1 MANGDILALDYL
13 HIRILLL
20 DGQTTTASS
29 PWVEVPARY
38 NIRSFW
44 SDDLEEGATDA
55 TVDIEVSNENTQP
68 SGAGDVSVQL
78 TNTAK
83 SATQDEAYRWV
94 RATKTQGTTPGA
106 TTVILEAGRRA

>member
-1 MANGDILALDYL
+1 MANGDILALDHL
-13 HIRILLL
+13 HIRVMFL

-29 PWVEVPARY
+29 PWIEIPARY

-44 SDDLEEGATDA
+44 ADTLEEGATDA
-55 TVDIEVSNENTQP
+55 TIDIEISNKNTIP
-68 SGAGDVSVQL
+68 SGTGDVSVQL

-94 RATKTQGTTPGA
+94 RATKTQGTTPAA